1 MKNTIFTEK
10 TCTDWSLLPRQRML
24 HPQFFFANRHTNHE
38 IHESFL
44 SKVSRYMVDRRCV
57 STREISPVTMVMAT
71 KLCSVCNRKYRV
83 CRVCYSCTIWLL
95 NGYGYCTIRGLL
107 KYFRG
112 RSPRMVQAIPIKK
125 PWYSCLVSATLIV
138 RLLLINGL
146 HCCLATSC
154 TI

>member
-1 MKNTIFTEK
+1 
-10 TCTDWSLLPRQRML
+10 
-24 HPQFFFANRHTNHE
+24 
-38 IHESFL
+38 
-44 SKVSRYMVDRRCV
+44 MVDRRCV

-146 HCCLATSC
+146 HCCLATSWRQLYRIIGVTRC
-154 TI
+154 TWDLYPVGASFNFPLSMIQIILYQ